1 MKYLVLSILTLT
13 LLSDP
18 GKIGKVNS
26 LKNEARKAYAAGD
39 YKTAIQKY
47 KYLVDSLNVNEDE
60 VLLNLASAY
69 YLSKDTANA
78 QLNYQAVADSE
89 KNAVRSKAQQQ
100 LGVMADRQGKLEE
113 ALDRFKQAIK
123 ADPTN
128 DDARYNYELLKK
140 KLDEKKKKEQ
150 EQQNKDQKKDQKK
163 DQNKDQQKKEQEKK
177 DQQNKDQKDQQEK
190 KDQQNKDQQKKD
202 DKSKEEKGK
211 EEKDKDQQKKDE
223 QQKDDQSDKEKE
235 KQKSEQE
242 QQQQNDKENKDK
254 KDDPKNM
261 NAEKLK
267 EMGLNPEAAERVLDA
282 MKNQEK
288 QYLQQNKRKATK
300 PKDRGKPDW

>member
-1 MKYLVLSILTLT
+1 MKYLVLSILSLT
-13 LLSDP
+13 LFSDP

-26 LKNEARKAYAAGD
+26 LKSEARKAYTSGD

-60 VLLNLASAY
+60 VLLNLASSY

-78 QLNYQAVADSE
+78 QLNYQAVVDSE
-89 KNAVRSKAQQQ
+89 KNVVRSKAHQQ
-100 LGVMADRQGKLEE
+100 LGVMADRQGKLED
-113 ALDRFKQAIK
+113 ALDHFKQAVK
-123 ADPTN
+123 ADPSN
-128 DDARYNYELLKK
+128 NDARYNYELLKK

-150 EQQNKDQKKDQKK
+150 EQQNKDQ
-163 DQNKDQQKKEQEKK
+163 NKDQ
-177 DQQNKDQKDQQEK
+177 K

-202 DKSKEEKGK
+202 QEKKDQKDQQDKKDQQNKDQQKKDEKNKDEKGK

-223 QQKDDQSDKEKE
+223 QQKDDQTNKEKE
-235 KQKSEQE
+235 KQKSEQ

-254 KDDPKNM
+254 KDNQKNM
-261 NAEKLK
+261 NMEKLK
-267 EMGLNPEAAERVLDA
+267 EMQLNPEAAERVLEA

-300 PKDRGKPDW
+300 PKDKGKPDW

>member
-1 MKYLVLSILTLT
+1 MKYLVLSILTIT

-26 LKNEARKAYAAGD
+26 LKTEARKAYASGD

-47 KYLVDSLNVNEDE
+47 KYLVDSLQVNEDE
-60 VLLNLASAY
+60 VLLNLASSY

-78 QLNYQAVADSE
+78 QLNYQAVAGSE

-113 ALDRFKQAIK
+113 ALNHFKQAVK

-140 KLDEKKKKEQ
+140 KLDEKKKKKDQ
-150 EQQNKDQKKDQKK
+150 EQQNKDQNKDQKKDQNKEEQKK
-163 DQNKDQQKKEQEKK
+163 DQEKK
-177 DQQNKDQKDQQEK
+177 DQQNKDQEKKDQEK

-202 DKSKEEKGK
+202 EKNKDEKGK

-223 QQKDDQSDKEKE
+223 QQKDDQNKKDKE
-235 KQKSEQE
+235 KSEQE
-242 QQQQNDKENKDK
+242 QQEQNDKENKDK
-254 KDDPKNM
+254 KDDLKNM
-261 NAEKLK
+261 NMEKLK
-267 EMGLNPEAAERVLDA
+267 EIGLKPEAAERVLDA

-300 PKDRGKPDW
+300 QKDRSKPDW

>member
-1 MKYLVLSILTLT
+1 MKYLVLSILTLA

-26 LKNEARKAYAAGD
+26 LKNEARKAYTAGD

-89 KNAVRSKAQQQ
+89 KNAVRSKAWQQ

-113 ALDRFKQAIK
+113 ALDHFKQAIK

-163 DQNKDQQKKEQEKK
+163 DQNKDQQKKDQEKK
-177 DQQNKDQKDQQEK
+177 DQQNKDQKDQQK
-190 KDQQNKDQQKKD
+190 KDQQKKD
-202 DKSKEEKGK
+202 DKSKEEKG
-211 EEKDKDQQKKDE
+211 
-223 QQKDDQSDKEKE
+223 

-254 KDDPKNM
+254 KDDLKNM
-261 NAEKLK
+261 NVEKLK
-267 EMGLNPEAAERVLDA
+267 EIGLNPEAAERVLDA